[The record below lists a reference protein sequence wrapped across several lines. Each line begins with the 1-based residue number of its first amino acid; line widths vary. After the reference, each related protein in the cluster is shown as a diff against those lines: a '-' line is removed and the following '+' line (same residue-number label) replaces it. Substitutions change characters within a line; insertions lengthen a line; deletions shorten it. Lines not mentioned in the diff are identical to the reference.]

1 MGTTMAQHQLDWL
14 ASRLQ
19 EVRARID
26 ARRAGWMELAAVKRP
41 EPVSLE
47 DLIKLVPDLLRNPSR
62 VDELSPKQL
71 AGLAAVLSAM
81 TTAVLARSVASAVG
95 RAEPTHEVTEP
106 GPDRL
111 LTAKEAADLLN
122 VTPRW
127 LYRRQLPFA
136 RLSRRA
142 VRFSE
147 AGLRRWLTRQ
157 NAAIS
162 AVSISRD
169 P

>member
-26 ARRAGWMELAAVKRP
+26 ARRAGWMELA
-41 EPVSLE
+41 
-47 DLIKLVPDLLRNPSR
+47 
-62 VDELSPKQL
+62 PKQL

-136 RLSRRA
+136 RRLSRRA

>member
-26 ARRAGWMELAAVKRP
+26 ARRAGWMELA
-41 EPVSLE
+41 
-47 DLIKLVPDLLRNPSR
+47 
-62 VDELSPKQL
+62 PKQL

-136 RLSRRA
+136 RRLSRRA

-157 NAAIS
+157 NAAI
-162 AVSISRD
+162 
-169 P
+169 

>member
-1 MGTTMAQHQLDWL
+1 MGTTMAQHQLGWL

-26 ARRAGWMELAAVKRP
+26 ARRAGV
-41 EPVSLE
+41 
-47 DLIKLVPDLLRNPSR
+47 
-62 VDELSPKQL
+62 
-71 AGLAAVLSAM
+71 
-81 TTAVLARSVASAVG
+81 
-95 RAEPTHEVTEP
+95 
-106 GPDRL
+106 
-111 LTAKEAADLLN
+111 LN

-136 RLSRRA
+136 RRLSRRA

-157 NAAIS
+157 NAAK
-162 AVSISRD
+162 
-169 P
+169 